1 MSYDL
6 TAAAAILKE
15 RYPKD
20 KVTPLGWRKNP
31 LFALLKKDLGA
42 GGDQDKIPVEVTGE
56 VAASATF
63 SVCQTVAAATSADE
77 EAFECTTINA
87 YSLARITGKAWKAC
101 RNKDTSFVVDAAD
114 RRVKSAMATSV
125 RRTNIHLYG
134 DSTGEIGVVGSE
146 STTSLTLKDIK
157 TVHRF
162 EVGMYLVFAASAAAA
177 LRDSGDKIQI
187 TAINRTTGV
196 LTAATN
202 WTTTI
207 TGLAADDVIFAY
219 GDYVS
224 TSDRLCV
231 SGFEAWIPETAPTGG
246 DSFFGVDRSSDVWRL
261 AGVRYDA
268 DAAGDTIEEALLNG
282 ASEGGMNGAA
292 PTLCFLNP
300 VRCRELVNSISS
312 NVVYEKVQARGLG
325 DEILADIGFDAIVIR
340 TTNGG
345 KLRVVEDVDCPYDV
359 AWLID
364 PETWTLISMGGFP
377 GVLDE
382 DGQTFRAI
390 YNADGYEVRVG
401 GYFQL
406 TCTNPGA
413 NVRIKLS

>member
-20 KVTPLGWRKNP
+20 KVTPLGWRKKP
-31 LFALLKKDLGA
+31 LFALIKKDLGA

-63 SVCQTVAAATSADE
+63 SICQIVAAATSAEE
-77 EAFECTTINA
+77 EAFEATTINA

-101 RNKDTSFVVDAAD
+101 RNKDTSFVVDLAD
-114 RRVKSAMATSV
+114 KRVKSAMATSV

-134 DSTGEIGVVGSE
+134 DSAGALAVVGSE
-146 STTSLTLKDIK
+146 STTMLTLSDIK
-157 TVHRF
+157 NIHRF
-162 EVGMYLVFAASAAAA
+162 EVNMYLVFADSTDDA
-177 LRDSGDKIQI
+177 LRDSGNTIQI
-187 TAINRTTGV
+187 TGINRTTGV

-207 TGLAADDVIFAY
+207 NGLVAGDFIFAR

-224 TSDRLCV
+224 SSDRLCV
-231 SGFEAWIPETAPTGG
+231 SGLEAWIPETAPVAG
-246 DSFFGVDRSSDVWRL
+246 DAFFGVDRSSDVWRL

-268 DAAGDTIEEALLNG
+268 HAAGDTIEEALLNG

-300 VRCRELVNSISS
+300 ARASDLVSSISS
-312 NVVYEKVQARGLG
+312 GVVYEKVQARGLG

-345 KLRVVEDVDCPYDV
+345 KLHVIEDVDCPYDV

-364 PETWTLISMGGFP
+364 PEVWTLISMGGFP

-382 DGQTFRAI
+382 DGMTFRAI
-390 YNADGYEVRVG
+390 HDADGYEVRVG
-401 GYFQL
+401 GYLQL
-406 TCTNPGA
+406 TCNNPGA